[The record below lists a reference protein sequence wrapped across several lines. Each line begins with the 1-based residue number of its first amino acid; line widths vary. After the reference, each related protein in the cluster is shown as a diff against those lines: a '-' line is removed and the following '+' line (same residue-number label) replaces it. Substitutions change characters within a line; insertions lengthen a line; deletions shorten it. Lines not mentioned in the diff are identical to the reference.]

1 MSKFLIA
8 LMLLLIVA
16 SPAFA
21 KPADLY
27 PVSCNDLWASVKDTL
42 QNPRNY
48 GITSVDDLNR
58 RASFVVV
65 GNLTQ
70 YTDRVALAGND
81 GSCEIKSSFLEVGA
95 DNSDWRQF
103 HHRLAQS
110 LAKSQAAK
118 SKPVETGAAQP

>member
-1 MSKFLIA
+1 MSKCIVA
-8 LMLLLIVA
+8 LMFLLTVA
-16 SPAFA
+16 SPALA

-27 PVSCNDLWASVKDTL
+27 PVSCNELWASVKDTL

-58 RASFVVV
+58 RALFVVV

-70 YTDRVALAGND
+70 YTDRVALTGSNS
-81 GSCEIKSSFLEVGA
+81 SCEIKSTFLEVGA

-110 LAKSQAAK
+110 LAKSQTAK
-118 SKPVETGAAQP
+118 AKPAETGAAQP